1 MYGMNVDHE
10 PGKRITT
17 VDREPTPQTDEPIR
31 WPDPSPLHDWWV
43 TVMAG
48 GKPDAAP

>member
-1 MYGMNVDHE
+1 MHSVNVNRRPRE
-10 PGKRITT
+10 RVTE
-17 VDREPTPQTDEPIR
+17 VDREPTPSVDEPIR

-48 GKPDAAP
+48 GKPDPAP